1 MKIPLLIRIHSN
13 KDIHGIAMQRIYE
26 FYKITRQG
34 FFKARKSMLTEQKM
48 MDSISKQV
56 RNYRLKKDRRAGSRF
71 LYYNLNIKS
80 KYKIGVTKFEELMS
94 AYGLT
99 LLQLRIKVI
108 TTQSC
113 LRSWNYNNLCNG
125 LTINRINQ
133 LVVGDLTYIAIGKM
147 RYYLFCLTDVFS
159 AKIVGHHI
167 SERMRKQ
174 EALKAFKM
182 WTKLRREKNLL
193 DCIHHTDGGSQYF
206 SKQYVSE
213 MVNKNLQIS
222 VAKSC
227 LENGYAEQKNGI
239 IKNHLIPTINAS
251 SKMGIEKELS
261 KSINYYNAERKQKN
275 LGWRS
280 PNQFEL
286 DLQTNKSPCQ
296 ITLHDH
302 EQNLS
307 SQRMGFS
314 RHKTAEKIIKRKVTK
329 KV

>member
-1 MKIPLLIRIHSN
+1 MRIPLLIRVHSN
-13 KDIHGIAMQRIYE
+13 RAFHGVAMQRMYE
-26 FYKITRQG
+26 FYNITRQG
-34 FFKARKSMLTEQKM
+34 FYSASKRLLAETKM
-48 MDSISKQV
+48 MDSISTEI

-80 KYKIGVTKFEELMS
+80 EYKIGVTKFEGLMS

-99 LLQLRIKVI
+99 LLPLRIKVI

-125 LTINRINQ
+125 LTINGINQ

-182 WTKLRREKNLL
+182 WIKLRREKKLL
-193 DCIHHTDGGSQYF
+193 GCIHHTDGGSQYF

-213 MVNKNLQIS
+213 MDDKKLQIS

-251 SKMGIEKELS
+251 SKMGIEKELR
-261 KSINYYNAERKQKN
+261 KSINYYNAERKQEN

-286 DLQTNKSPCQ
+286 DIQTNKSSCQ
-296 ITLHDH
+296 IVLHDH

-314 RHKTAEKIIKRKVTK
+314 RHETAKKIMKRKVTK